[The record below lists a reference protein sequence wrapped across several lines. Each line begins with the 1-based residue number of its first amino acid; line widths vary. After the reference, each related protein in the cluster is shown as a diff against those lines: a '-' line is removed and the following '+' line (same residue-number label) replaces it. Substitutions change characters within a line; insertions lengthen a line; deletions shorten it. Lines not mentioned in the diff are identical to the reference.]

1 MAAQIHTDINEFLNH
16 HNHLHTMPLL
26 NPKQGV
32 LLHWCIGVTRTFQSS
47 TSKCTSE
54 GRTSEESRLRTSDSL
69 TQTAQQRQT
78 TPRGFNNISRASPQK
93 IQ

>member
-32 LLHWCIGVTRTFQSS
+32 LLHWCIGVMHTFQSS
-47 TSKCTSE
+47 ASKCTGE
-54 GRTSEESRLRTSDSL
+54 GRTSVEIQLGTPDSP
-69 TQTAQQRQT
+69 TQTAQ
-78 TPRGFNNISRASPQK
+78 
-93 IQ
+93 